1 METEYEYDA
10 WGGSCFFSLWSP
22 AGVGRGGNGSTANA
36 FNHPSLALT
45 TYIIVAP
52 LLNGHRVVNSVRRS
66 SPDFSDSETKTFSRE
81 HRGEWRAYT
90 RAEIQITLRSES
102 RVFERWGRDKCLERL
117 LYQSQL
123 TVG

>member
-1 METEYEYDA
+1 METEYESDA
-10 WGGSCFFSLWSP
+10 WGGCFFSLWSP

-66 SPDFSDSETKTFSRE
+66 SLTSR
-81 HRGEWRAYT
+81 
-90 RAEIQITLRSES
+90 TLRRKHLVASIVAS
-102 RVFERWGRDKCLERL
+102 GGRIRVRRSK
-117 LYQSQL
+117 
-123 TVG
+123 

>member
-1 METEYEYDA
+1 METEYESDA
-10 WGGSCFFSLWSP
+10 WGAVFSRF
-22 AGVGRGGNGSTANA
+22 GRRPEWEGGNGSTANA

-45 TYIIVAP
+45 IYIIVAP

-81 HRGEWRAYT
+81 HRDDLRVYT

-117 LYQSQL
+117 LCHSQL